1 MQKKNCTS
9 SGLNESLEEVTFGE
23 VDGRHGVRASQ
34 NKIIGDGESIRKEV
48 SHFLAFIFSC
58 PEFT

>member
-23 VDGRHGVRASQ
+23 VDGRHGP
-34 NKIIGDGESIRKEV
+34 KIK
-48 SHFLAFIFSC
+48 
-58 PEFT
+58 